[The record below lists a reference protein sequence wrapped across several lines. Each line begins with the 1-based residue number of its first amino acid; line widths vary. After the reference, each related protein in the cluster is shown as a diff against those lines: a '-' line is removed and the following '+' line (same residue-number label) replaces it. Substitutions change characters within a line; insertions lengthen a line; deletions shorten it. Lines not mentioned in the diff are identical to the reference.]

1 MHTYWTF
8 IKAAGFPKSIYEF
21 YLQRLPVPGDI
32 IFEAKASEH
41 VEVRPG
47 SLSMAV
53 LFSDRSDLCDTLRHK
68 HHGVLYGIVYDT
80 GVLVS
85 GARGPR
91 QFPLILEEG
100 IPAQGYEALVLP
112 TTARKLTQELWT
124 PVLPQLW
131 AGAEEALRYVY
142 DNPNVS
148 SGLHAGSF
156 PDLKF
161 RWEMV
166 YVLPSENPEVVNDL
180 IASVQS
186 FELSKVAVLGTVSEE
201 SMKELDNRFTLFLTP
216 TVL

>member
-8 IKAAGFPKSIYEF
+8 IKTPGFSKQVYE
-21 YLQRLPVPGDI
+21 YYCQQLPVMGDI
-32 IFEAKASEH
+32 VCEVKATES
-41 VEVRPG
+41 VVVREG
-47 SLSMAV
+47 SLSIAV
-53 LFSDRSDLCDTLRHK
+53 LFSDRSDLCDLLRHK
-68 HHGVLYGIVYDT
+68 LHDVLYGVIYDT

-85 GARGPR
+85 GARGPK
-91 QFPLILEEG
+91 QLPVCVETG
-100 IPAQGYEALVLP
+100 MPAQGFEALVLP
-112 TTARKLTQELWT
+112 TTKRRLTQELWM

-142 DNPNVS
+142 DNPNVN

-156 PDLKF
+156 PDMKF

-180 IASVQS
+180 LASVQS
-186 FELSKVAVLGTVSEE
+186 FELSKIAVLGSVPEGA
-201 SMKELDNRFTLFLTP
+201 MKELDNRFTLFMAP